1 MSRQRSRDSRASPDY
16 GPQGSRS
23 KRHARRRPQSP
34 PAGRREYISEFTAN
48 AASDSDA
55 SSEHSAGVGDGAG
68 HLEAVPGQVDPAAGE
83 GPVALPAAANVV
95 HGKRAFTYRDREEE
109 RAREAERGKITMNQ
123 MRVSKA
129 AATPGGKERPADR
142 LKRLMA
148 AQFNGNVAADTKK
161 QLERRQEQERE
172 QRARAAVER
181 HALAVPRGR
190 AAAGGRR
197 PERGGGGPEY
207 GLLRPSV
214 LLKPLNGISAETGAS
229 GAASCPALQV

>member
-1 MSRQRSRDSRASPDY
+1 MSRQRSRGSPDY
-16 GPQGSRS
+16 GPQGDRS
-23 KRHARRRPQSP
+23 KRYSRRRPQSP
-34 PAGRREYISEFTAN
+34 PPGRREYISEFTAN

-55 SSEHSAGVGDGAG
+55 SSEHSAGVGDGAAG

-109 RAREAERGKITMNQ
+109 RAREVERGKITMNQ

-172 QRARAAVER
+172 ERARAAVER

-190 AAAGGRR
+190 AAGGGRR
-197 PERGGGGPEY
+197 PDHGGGGPEY
-207 GLLRPSV
+207 GLLRSSV
-214 LLKPLNGISAETGAS
+214 LLKPLNGISVESGAS
-229 GAASCPALQV
+229 GAASFPALQV